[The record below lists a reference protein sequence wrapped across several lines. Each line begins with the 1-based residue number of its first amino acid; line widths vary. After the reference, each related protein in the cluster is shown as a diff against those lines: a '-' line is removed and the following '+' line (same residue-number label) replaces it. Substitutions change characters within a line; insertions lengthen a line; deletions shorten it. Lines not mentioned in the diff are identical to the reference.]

1 MRFSVPSSCACKS
14 RKFSVA
20 FKSGYRSTTT
30 SKRDKADESWPWAWF
45 KRRQLGGIGRRGVG
59 VNLHLPHRGPRRGD
73 FRQRGFLEIG
83 RAGNGGDEIGDEVGP
98 ALIDVLHLRP
108 LAVHAL
114 RQFDEMVV
122 TAARRQAIRI
132 KTRRPSTTRTP
143 RTMTSF
149 FIMTVTL

>member
-1 MRFSVPSSCACKS
+1 MLKSRRSTLMRFSVPSSCACKS

-30 SKRDKADESWPWAWF
+30 SKRDKADESWPWACSNAASLAGS
-45 KRRQLGGIGRRGVG
+45 LGALLGS
-59 VNLHLPHRGPRRGD
+59 NLHLSHRRPRRGD

-114 RQFDEMVV
+114 R
-122 TAARRQAIRI
+122 
-132 KTRRPSTTRTP
+132 
-143 RTMTSF
+143 
-149 FIMTVTL
+149 